1 MMRNL
6 KFMRIRANFS
16 SLEEVELFI
25 KIFLLVTIL
34 PFLIKLLSIPKL
46 MKVLT
51 PRDLRVYN
59 NLDLEKTKDKVVKFT
74 DYILSR
80 NLWMYR
86 TTCLRRS
93 LVLYHFLRKWG
104 MDVHI
109 CFGVRFPDGASREKL
124 EGHAWLLYNGDI
136 FLERDIEIAKTYKL
150 TYCFPKINEQ
160 TVQEAIS

>member
-109 CFGVRFPDGASREKL
+109 CFGVRFPDGTSREKL
-124 EGHAWLLYNGDI
+124 KGHAWLLYNGDI